1 MFIRNNEVKISIIS
15 EAGPKTTINR
25 ELINFKRLVKNN
37 LNKISKSPW
46 QIAKPIMRICLNSKN
61 YKIGTKMSRLVLFNH
76 TQLKRTSICL
86 LEGVSSIAIWIMRFT
101 TPSME

>member
-46 QIAKPIMRICLNSKN
+46 QIAKPIMRI
-61 YKIGTKMSRLVLFNH
+61 Y
-76 TQLKRTSICL
+76 
-86 LEGVSSIAIWIMRFT
+86 
-101 TPSME
+101 